1 MSKILLVLFFILNS
15 FISGINAQNQIEK
28 SDLNIQEQII
38 SNLIESSVSYRGTD
52 KKLSVEICEK
62 AIKLAEKEQI
72 DSLLALALK
81 TQGINYY
88 LLSEDDSSK
97 LYYEKAVSKFNEIG
111 NLVQAGKVLG
121 NIGLIYKRRGEY
133 TKALEYYLKEIEIF
147 SEINHTEGLSSIYI
161 NMGNLAN
168 TMGNPSRA
176 EEYFNSALKLAE
188 KENNIGD
195 QISALNNLG
204 AIYESQDKFREALDV
219 YEKSLKFVLNSGNS
233 SMESRLYL
241 NVGLIY
247 RRTGAYDQAESYLKR
262 SFDIR
267 KLRGNYE
274 ELLGVYN
281 EMFELA
287 MSKKEFGKAKQFVGT
302 MQDLA
307 EMNEDSEWMSDIYR
321 AYSNLYKETG
331 DYKLALES
339 FENHRQLSDSIQ
351 AAFNTEKYNE
361 LMVRYDMDKT
371 KQEMVVMAQDTRIQ
385 SLELDKKNAWLV
397 AMLVIMLLGVI
408 AIVVSFRINKL
419 KAEQKLMNLDQKV
432 LLSQM
437 NPHFLFNALTAVQS
451 LVLDNECDKANL
463 YLSDLGTL
471 VRNILEDSRKEK
483 ISLSQELITLEKY
496 IDLQKLRFDFPIEF
510 RFDIEEN
517 IDLDELSIPPMLT
530 QPFIENAFVHANLQQ
545 VDKPVILIK
554 IELLDPNF
562 VTFSI
567 QDNGVGIEEGKKQ
580 SLMKEKKS
588 LAMQIARDRIQI
600 YNYKSKFQ
608 MKLEVI
614 DLKYVDQNKQG
625 TLARFTIPTQA
636 L

>member
-1 MSKILLVLFFILNS
+1 MPKILLVLFFILNS
-15 FISGINAQNQIEK
+15 FITVLNAQSQKDE
-28 SDLNIQEQII
+28 SDLNLQEQIVT
-38 SNLIESSVSYRGTD
+38 NLIESSVSYRGTD

-62 AIKLAEKEQI
+62 AIKLAEKEQA

-81 TQGINYY
+81 TQGTNFYY
-88 LLSEDDSSK
+88 LKDFDSCMI
-97 LYYEKAVSKFNEIG
+97 YWEKALLKFKETG
-111 NLVQAGKVLG
+111 NMIQAGKVLG
-121 NIGLIYKRRGEY
+121 NIGVIYKKRGEY
-133 TKALEYYLKEIEIF
+133 SKALEYYLKEIEIF

-161 NMGNLAN
+161 NMGSLVN
-168 TMGNPSRA
+168 TMGNTSRA
-176 EEYFNSALKLAE
+176 DEYFNSALKLAK
-188 KENNIGD
+188 KEDNLAD
-195 QISALNNLG
+195 QNKALNNLG
-204 AIYESQDKFREALDV
+204 AIYESQDLFQKALDT
-219 YEKSLKFVLNSGNS
+219 YEKSLKIVLNTGNS
-233 SMESRLYL
+233 KMESTLYL
-241 NVGLIY
+241 NIGLIY
-247 RRTGAYDQAESYLKR
+247 RKVKDYDQAESYLKK

-267 KLRGNYE
+267 KLRGNYDK
-274 ELLGVYN
+274 LLGVYN
-281 EMFELA
+281 EMFEVALA
-287 MSKKEFGKAKQFVGT
+287 KEEYIKARRLIGS

-307 EMNEDSEWMSDIYR
+307 EMNGDIEWLGDVYQGYYNF
-321 AYSNLYKETG
+321 YSTICN
-331 DYKLALES
+331 YKLALES
-339 FENHRQLSDSIQ
+339 YEKFRTIGDSIND
-351 AAFNTEKYNE
+351 ALNKERYNE
-361 LMVRYDMDKT
+361 LMVKYDMDKT
-371 KQEMVVMAQDTRIQ
+371 KQEMVVMAQETRIQ
-385 SLELDKKNAWLV
+385 GLELGKKNAWLV

-419 KAEQKLMNLDQKV
+419 KAEHKLMNLDQKV

-451 LVLDNECDKANL
+451 LVLDNERDKANL
-463 YLSDLGTL
+463 YLSELGSL
-471 VRNILEDSRKEK
+471 VRNILEDSREEN
-483 ISLSQELITLEKY
+483 ISLRKELDTLEKY

-517 IDLDELSIPPMLT
+517 IDLDELNIPPMLT
-530 QPFIENAFVHANLQQ
+530 QPFIENALVHANLQQ
-545 VDKPVILIK
+545 VEKPEILIK

-562 VTFSI
+562 VAFSI

-636 L
+636 

>member
-15 FISGINAQNQIEK
+15 FLWNLNAQNHLEK
-28 SDLNIQEQII
+28 SDLNRYDQIV
-38 SNLIESSVSYRGTD
+38 SNLIESSVSYRD
-52 KKLSVEICEK
+52 SSKILSVEVCEK
-62 AIKLAEKEQI
+62 AIKLAEKEQA

-147 SEINHTEGLSSIYI
+147 SKINHTEGLSSIYI

-176 EEYFNSALKLAE
+176 EEYFTSGLKLAVQV
-188 KENNIGD
+188 KNLGD
-195 QISALNNLG
+195 QIDALNNLG
-204 AIYESQDKFREALDV
+204 AIYENQDKLQEALDA
-219 YEKSLKFVLNSGNS
+219 YEKSLKLVLNSGNS
-233 SMESRLYL
+233 KMESTLYL
-241 NVGLIY
+241 NIGLIY
-247 RRTGAYDQAESYLKR
+247 RRTEVYDQAESYLMK

-274 ELLGVYN
+274 ELLYVYY

-287 MSKKEFGKAKQFVGT
+287 IAKKELGKAKQFVGT

-307 EMNEDSEWMSDIYR
+307 EMNEDSEWMSEIFR
-321 AYSNLYKETG
+321 AYYNLYKETG

-339 FENHRQLSDSIQ
+339 FENHRQIGDSIQ
-351 AAFNTEKYNE
+351 EALNAERYNG
-361 LMVRYDMDKT
+361 LMVKYDMDH
-371 KQEMVVMAQDTRIQ
+371 TRQRMELMTQKSQIQ
-385 SLELDKKNAWLV
+385 SLEIGKKNAWLI

-419 KAEQKLMNLDQKV
+419 KAEHKLMNLDQKV

-451 LVLDNECDKANL
+451 LVLDNENDKANL
-463 YLSDLGTL
+463 YLSELGTL

-496 IDLQKLRFDFPIEF
+496 IDLQKLRFHFPIEF

-530 QPFIENAFVHANLQQ
+530 QPFIENALVHANLQQ
-545 VDKPVILIK
+545 VEKPEILIK

-562 VTFSI
+562 VGFSI

-636 L
+636 